1 MKCRGRDVA
10 TLRNGEHHQDLSL
23 SSMCFTFVFASP
35 FSPLPSYISLFFFSF
50 LGEDNP
56 LVAAEFIFP
65 LFPQSKTACS
75 HFQSHVSLRG
85 GAWAWLGVRQPP
97 QVPSCVITCDL
108 EEMGALKESGF
119 QGLLELGGGKGW
131 ERGWVPGK
139 GILSREPKCGFF
151 QGIWILSVIPSR
163 MSILIICIL
172 ITGLGLISIF
182 SRLSR
187 RRRNQRN
194 RRGR

>member
-1 MKCRGRDVA
+1 MC
-10 TLRNGEHHQDLSL
+10 DL
-23 SSMCFTFVFASP
+23 
-35 FSPLPSYISLFFFSF
+35 
-50 LGEDNP
+50 
-56 LVAAEFIFP
+56 
-65 LFPQSKTACS
+65 
-75 HFQSHVSLRG
+75 
-85 GAWAWLGVRQPP
+85 
-97 QVPSCVITCDL
+97 CDL